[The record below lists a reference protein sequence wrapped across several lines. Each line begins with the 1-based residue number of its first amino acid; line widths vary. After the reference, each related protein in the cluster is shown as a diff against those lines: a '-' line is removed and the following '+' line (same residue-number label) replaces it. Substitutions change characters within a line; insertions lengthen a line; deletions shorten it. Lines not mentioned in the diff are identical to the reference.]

1 MLTILYG
8 IFSVIGG
15 IAMYTTMTDN
25 LNQPIVTM
33 ALGLGLGTHLA
44 VFIKGAIR
52 DFQ

>member
-44 VFIKGAIR
+44 VFIRNLVYEFK
-52 DFQ
+52 